1 LETKLKIIADF
12 EAGKQAVIR
21 NVEPDLQ
28 CYKDVLTEM
37 KKPRIQPTIKPF
49 FQEDGQ
55 LYFFIFLISCI
66 LLVRRFLSNVC
77 H

>member
-1 LETKLKIIADF
+1 MQSVKKAKRPTGFRTLETKLKIIADF

-49 FQEDGQ
+49 FKKMDNFTF
-55 LYFFIFLISCI
+55 LFF
-66 LLVRRFLSNVC
+66 
-77 H
+77 